1 MCLRAPAPP
10 RKVSSLQHP
19 HKHSHVV
26 SLFFTLL
33 LSLDLI
39 RQRTGSLVPTLLFVL
54 PGMEFGRSLDFSSLR
69 KLPEQLMCGELSLI
83 FYSRPKDLVNSARDV

>member
-10 RKVSSLQHP
+10 RKVSSLQHTQTLT
-19 HKHSHVV
+19 
-26 SLFFTLL
+26 LFPYFLLCFFLWTLFDRGQARL
-33 LSLDLI
+33 YQL
-39 RQRTGSLVPTLLFVL
+39 LLFVL